1 MFGCGYAGVH
11 VARPDST
18 EALAAA
24 VEDASV
30 TCIKL
35 APVVYSLTSTL
46 TAGGSHAVHA
56 SVVGSLAGRRP
67 LAIVAEK
74 GQATLDG
81 GGGITVLRNAGADVT
96 LANLVLRNGG
106 PYKNGF
112 GAGIHAL
119 GYGTMAVH
127 NCTFENHNAHLG
139 SALYNQAGTIEMH
152 NCIFRN
158 NTAAAVG
165 LQHASHLLHRVP
177 TQ

>member
-1 MFGCGYAGVH
+1 MPLLKH
-11 VARPDST
+11 
-18 EALAAA
+18 L
-24 VEDASV
+24 
-30 TCIKL
+30 
-35 APVVYSLTSTL
+35 
-46 TAGGSHAVHA
+46 AVHSIRHA
-56 SVVGSLAGRRP
+56 LSACVICP
-67 LAIVAEK
+67 
-74 GQATLDG
+74 
-81 GGGITVLRNAGADVT
+81 TVCAQ
-96 LANLVLRNGG
+96 
-106 PYKNGF
+106 F